1 MPTRHLFPTTQLSP
15 WLLPPRAN
23 ESPLLVIK
31 MVDNLGCPSGI
42 VINKNGMVVLKTV
55 RFDKL
60 QIEE

>member
-1 MPTRHLFPTTQLSP
+1 
-15 WLLPPRAN
+15 
-23 ESPLLVIK
+23 
-31 MVDNLGCPSGI
+31 MVDTLGCPSGI